1 MSAEDSSSSP
11 TRPRLTRRAFLAHAS
26 RIGLG
31 AAGASLLAACGAG
44 PAAPANTAPASST
57 GAGQATAA
65 PAAPAQ
71 GGNAQATIS
80 MMGWGSI
87 LEKENVQ
94 KGLDLFQSKNP
105 DIKVNWL
112 HTPDD
117 YETKLK
123 TMLAGGTP
131 PDVFWGSNM
140 ADYVSRGV
148 VMDVTDRVKNDP
160 VIGKADYFIEPA
172 EEQRAMINGKWYGI
186 GSCWVVHHLYYNV
199 DMFQKAGVEP
209 PSTDPAKAWTW
220 DQFVD
225 VARKLTVDNAGKHP
239 GEAGFDADNVKQ
251 WGIAW
256 PTWWLPRDVMV
267 YSNGGD
273 AYTPDYKMK
282 FSEPVAIE
290 AYQKIADLFNLDK
303 VAPRAASMEQ
313 LGLSPNQMLASG
325 RLAMSMDGSWSLQDL
340 AKMGFKYGA
349 GVLPKLKDAVT
360 EAQAHMHMIHKDT
373 KNPDAAWKLLAF
385 LSSDDYQLGLIKA
398 GLWLP
403 SHTSLLTEEGIKR
416 WLTPGV
422 HPDGYK
428 QIATDYLGKAARNY
442 FYPAGF
448 SEANTIITSALDPVW
463 IGKSSVTQALTP
475 DVLSKAQAVLDKAH
489 EGLK

>member
-1 MSAEDSSSSP
+1 
-11 TRPRLTRRAFLAHAS
+11 
-26 RIGLG
+26 
-31 AAGASLLAACGAG
+31 
-44 PAAPANTAPASST
+44 
-57 GAGQATAA
+57 
-65 PAAPAQ
+65 
-71 GGNAQATIS
+71 

-117 YETKLK
+117 YDTKLK

-148 VMDVTDRVKNDP
+148 VMDITDRVKNDP

-172 EEQRAMINGKWYGI
+172 EENRATINGKWYGI
-186 GSCWVVHHLYYNV
+186 GSCWVVHHLYYNA
-199 DMFQKAGVEP
+199 DLLQKAGVEP

-220 DQFVD
+220 DEFLTNAQ
-225 VARKLTVDNAGKHP
+225 KLTVDSAGKHP
-239 GEAGFDADNVKQ
+239 NEAGFDKDNVQQ
-251 WGIAW
+251 WGVSW
-256 PTWWLPRDVMV
+256 PTWSLPRDVMI

-273 AYTPDYKMK
+273 AFSPDYKIHHG
-282 FSEPVAIE
+282 EPAAIE
-290 AYQKIADLFNLDK
+290 AIQQVADLANVHH
-303 VAPRAASMEQ
+303 VAPLTVTLQ
-313 LGLSPNQMLASG
+313 NLNLTGIQMLASQK
-325 RLAMSMDGSWSLQDL
+325 LAILIDGSWLLQDI
-340 AKMGFKYGA
+340 AKQTFKYGA
-349 GVLPKLKDAVT
+349 GVLPKMKNAVT

-373 KNPDAAWKLLAF
+373 KHPDEAWKLLAF
-385 LSSDDYQLGLIKA
+385 LSSDDYQLGLIKV

-403 SHTSLLTEEGIKR
+403 SHTSLLTDEGISK

-448 SEANTIITSALDPVW
+448 SAADQILTSALDPAWV
-463 IGKSSVTQALTP
+463 GKSSVKDALTP
-475 DVLSKAQAVLDKAH
+475 EVIAKAEAEITKAR
-489 EGLK
+489 GNLG

>member
-1 MSAEDSSSSP
+1 MSKDDSS
-11 TRPRLTRRAFLAHAS
+11 TMPRREGLSRREFLRRAGQMS
-26 RIGLG
+26 LG
-31 AAGASLLAACGAG
+31 AAGLSLLAACGG
-44 PAAPANTAPASST
+44 TPAAPAT
-57 GAGQATAA
+57 GGAATAA

-71 GGNAQATIS
+71 GGSAQVTIS

-105 DIKVNWL
+105 DVKVNWL
-112 HTPDD
+112 HTPNEEYD
-117 YETKLK
+117 TKLK

-148 VMDVTDRVKNDP
+148 VMDITERVKNDP
-160 VIGKADYFIEPA
+160 VIGKPDYFIQPQ
-172 EEQRAMINGKWYGI
+172 EENRATINGKWYGI
-186 GSCWVVHHLYYNV
+186 GSCWVVHHLYYNA
-199 DMFQKAGVEP
+199 DILKKAGVEP
-209 PSTDPAKAWTW
+209 PPTDPAKAWTW
-220 DQFVD
+220 DQFLD
-225 VARKLTVDNAGKHP
+225 VARKLTVDSAGKHP
-239 GEAGFDADNVKQ
+239 NDSGFDPNNVQQ
-251 WGIAW
+251 WGVSW
-256 PTWWLPRDVMV
+256 PTWNLPRDVMI

-273 AYTPDYKMK
+273 AFSPDYKIHHG
-282 FSEPVAIE
+282 EPAAVE
-290 AYQKIADLFNLDK
+290 AMQQVADLANVHH
-303 VAPRAASMEQ
+303 VAP
-313 LGLSPNQMLASG
+313 LSLTLQTLNLTGIQMLASQK
-325 RLAMSMDGSWSLQDL
+325 LAILMDGSWLLQDI
-340 AKMGFKYGA
+340 AKQDFKPGA
-349 GVLPKLKDAVT
+349 GVLPKMKTAVT

-403 SHTSLLTEEGIKR
+403 SHTSLLTEEGISK

-428 QIATDYLGKAARNY
+428 QIATDYLGKASRNY

-448 SEANTIITSALDPVW
+448 SEANQIITTALDPVW
-463 IGKSSVTQALTP
+463 AGKANVDQALK
-475 DVLSKAQAVLDKAH
+475 DADAIAKAEAVLAKARQS
-489 EGLK
+489 LT

>member
-1 MSAEDSSSSP
+1 MSKNDTSTMP
-11 TRPRLTRRAFLAHAS
+11 TRPQLTRRAFLRRAGQFS
-26 RIGLG
+26 IG
-31 AAGASLLAACGAG
+31 AAGLSLLAACGG
-44 PAAPANTAPASST
+44 SPAAPAT
-57 GAGQATAA
+57 GDATAA
-65 PAAPAQ
+65 PAAAAAAATAPAAAAS
-71 GGNAQATIS
+71 GEAVTIS

-105 DIKVNWL
+105 NIKVNWL
-112 HTPDD
+112 HTPED

-148 VMDVTDRVKNDP
+148 VMDITERVKSDP
-160 VIGKADYFIEPA
+160 VIGKADYFIQPA

-186 GSCWVVHHLYYNV
+186 GSCWVVHHLYYNA
-199 DMFQKAGVEP
+199 DILQKAGVEP
-209 PSTDPAKAWTW
+209 PSSDPAKAWTW
-220 DQFVD
+220 EQFVD
-225 VARKLTVDNAGKHP
+225 VGRKLTVDNADKHP
-239 GEAGFDADNVKQ
+239 GDAGFDENNVKQ
-251 WGIAW
+251 WGVSW
-256 PTWWLPRDVMV
+256 PTWNLPRDVMI

-273 AYTPDYKMK
+273 AYTPDYKMG
-282 FSEPVAIE
+282 FGQPAAME
-290 AYQKIADLFNLDK
+290 AYQKIADLFNVDK

-313 LGLSPNQMLASG
+313 LGLNGMQMLSSG
-325 RLAMSMDGSWSLQDL
+325 RLAILVDGSWALQDI
-340 AKMGFKYGA
+340 AKMNFKYGT

-373 KNPDAAWKLLAF
+373 KHPDEAWKLLAF
-385 LSSDDYQLGLIKA
+385 LSSDDYQLGLVKA

-403 SHTSLLTEEGIKR
+403 SHTSLLTEAGLQSWI
-416 WLTPGV
+416 TAGV

-463 IGKSSVTQALTP
+463 IGTASVKDSLTS
-475 DVLSKAQAVLDKAH
+475 DVLAKAQAVLDKAQ